1 MDAKRENDMLYTT
14 AEIMKATGVGRGIIT
29 GRATRLCIPRTGQGY
44 TEDQVLRILTMDV
57 QKHRKSESIV
67 TELREIINRRLKADD
82 IPMAIIKVSGEWML
96 TKVNAEILYE
106 TNKKESAKRK

>member
-1 MDAKRENDMLYTT
+1 MLYTT

-29 GRATRLCIPRTGQGY
+29 GRAKRLGIPRTGQGY
-44 TEDQVLRILTMDV
+44 TEDQVMRILTMDV
-57 QKHRKSESIV
+57 QKHRKSESVV
-67 TELREIINRRLKADD
+67 TELREIINRRMKDAG

-106 TNKKESAKRK
+106 AKMKEKESAKRK